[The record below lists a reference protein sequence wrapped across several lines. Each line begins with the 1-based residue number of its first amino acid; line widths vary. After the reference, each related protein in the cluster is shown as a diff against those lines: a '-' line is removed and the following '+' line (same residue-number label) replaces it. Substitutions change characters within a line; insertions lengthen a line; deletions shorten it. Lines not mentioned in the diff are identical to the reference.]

1 MLEYGAGI
9 PLALFLPIAVC
20 GFLVTE
26 GLLNWRE
33 AWAKPALTVYGTI
46 FIWYPGDFL
55 MAGTAGYRIF
65 TDAAINIALLQVSAC
80 LLLIRCFIP
89 SAVARCTRGLDATS
103 APVSLSAAWMKAILI
118 AAIVLWFMLLAAA
131 LARLQQHRN
140 FDEMWPAIFWPP
152 LYQQKVSMFGH
163 SGRGAGASFI
173 WAAMGYIQ
181 RLDYAVFGVIAVL
194 GRGKIRVVALLMM
207 ALSWPY
213 IFFDR
218 MRNVM
223 LAVLLPGVAAFWVS
237 STRPIVVKII
247 VSLILLL
254 VLDHWFKVV
263 LVYRLKAD
271 MGAFVSVH
279 SMAGTRHHGLDM
291 LKELCYIN
299 TFVDDGT
306 YTPNFGRRYFAEAV
320 NFVPRSLWPGKPD
333 IGLDYAIARGFGAN
347 NRLGV
352 RVTIA
357 TGLIGQGVANFGRIA
372 GTVCVAGLCACWIGF
387 LSRLWLQRQ
396 SVLRLLLF
404 MLGLGITFNCG
415 RDITL
420 LVLFPFV
427 FGYIIV
433 RVWERYGRR
442 HALPGLGGNSHL
454 APLENAVE

>member
-1 MLEYGAGI
+1 MTEYGTDL
-9 PLALFLPIAVC
+9 PLALFLAIAVC

-26 GLLNWRE
+26 GLLKWQE

-55 MAGTAGYRIF
+55 MAGMAGYRMF
-65 TDAAINIALLQVSAC
+65 TDAAINISLLQVSAC

-89 SAVARCTRGLDATS
+89 SAVARFTRGLDATL
-103 APVSLSAAWMKAILI
+103 APVSLSSAWMKAILI
-118 AAIVLWFMLLAAA
+118 AAIVLWLVLLAAA

-140 FDEMWPAIFWPP
+140 FEEMWPAIFWPP
-152 LYQQKVSMFGH
+152 LYQYKVSMFGH
-163 SGRGAGASFI
+163 SGRGTGASFI

-181 RLDYAVFGVIAVL
+181 RLDYAVFGVLAVL
-194 GRGKIRVVALLMM
+194 GRGKIRLIALMMM

-237 STRPIVVKII
+237 SSRSIVVKIA
-247 VSLILLL
+247 VSLLLL
-254 VLDHWFKVV
+254 LALDYWFKVV

-271 MGAFVSVH
+271 MAAFASVH
-279 SMAGTRHHGLDM
+279 SIAGLRHHGLDM
-291 LKELCYIN
+291 LKELCYVN
-299 TFVDDGT
+299 TFLSDGT
-306 YTPNFGRRYFAEAV
+306 YRPNLGQRYFAEVV
-320 NFVPRSLWPGKPD
+320 NFVPRTLWPGKPD

-352 RVTIA
+352 HATIA
-357 TGLIGQGVANFGRIA
+357 TGLIGQGVVNFGRIA
-372 GTVCVAGLCACWIGF
+372 GPVCVAGLCACWIGF

-404 MLGLGITFNCG
+404 MLGLGVTFNCG

-427 FGYIIV
+427 FAYIIV
-433 RVWERYGRR
+433 RVWERYERR
-442 HALPGLGGNSHL
+442 HALPRIGCNSRL
-454 APLENAVE
+454 ATLENAVE